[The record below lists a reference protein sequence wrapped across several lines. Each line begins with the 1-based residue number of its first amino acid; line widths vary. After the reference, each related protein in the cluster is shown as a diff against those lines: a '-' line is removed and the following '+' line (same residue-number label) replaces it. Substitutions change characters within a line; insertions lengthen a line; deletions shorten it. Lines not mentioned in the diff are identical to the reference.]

1 MNNISVLVGLYNNIN
16 YTKEFYKY
24 FRKIYPTVELVFV
37 SYGSTDG
44 THRWLKYL
52 NDSNVKSFYFP
63 SKKTFSD
70 TYNKAIELATKD
82 YVVFAHNDMVVAPDW
97 LENIEKHLHP
107 QNVVSYT
114 TIEPPIFGDH
124 QRPGKIIKDFG
135 DEFEGFKYDEFL
147 EFIQDKEQGLRN
159 QTSEGISFF
168 MALSRQQLLDIGGFD
183 NIFNPYFSEDDDLIR
198 RLKYLKLNCFT
209 SLDSFVYHLVSK
221 TSRFSEEA
229 KLKTNEIEQNSNR
242 TYIRKW
248 GSYNSNFKFNVGFI
262 IKNADYNIIHHLEPW
277 CDRLYSDYTDY
288 KKYIQNNQEK
298 TSFNLEYRVYS
309 LNNDPELE
317 NDIIIEFDAAKL
329 NQNRF
334 ELLQNIQNILG
345 EVTELGE
352 YEIDIFKIKIINLIN
367 NINNNIYIK

>member
-24 FRKIYPTVELVFV
+24 FRQVYPTIELVFI
-37 SYGSTDG
+37 SYGSNDWTNM
-44 THRWLKYL
+44 WLDEL
-52 NDSNVKSFYFP
+52 EDSNTITYWEEN
-63 SKKTFSD
+63 KKTFSD

-82 YVVFAHNDMVVAPDW
+82 YVVFAHNDMVISPGW

-124 QRPGKIIKDFG
+124 QRPGKIVKDFG
-135 DEFEGFKYDEFL
+135 DEFIGFEYDK
-147 EFIQDKEQGLRN
+147 FIEYIRDKEQGFRN

-168 MALSRQQLLDIGGFD
+168 MALLKQQLLNIGGFD
-183 NIFNPYFSEDDDLIR
+183 NKFNPYFSEDDDLIR

-229 KLKTNEIEQNSNR
+229 KQKKSEIEQNSNR

-248 GSYNSNFKFNVGFI
+248 GSYNSNNLFDVGFI
-262 IKNADYNIIHHLEPW
+262 IKNADYNIIHHFEPW
-277 CDRLYSDYTDY
+277 CNDLYIDYMDY
-288 KKYIQNNQEK
+288 KKYIDNNHSK
-298 TSFNLEYRVYS
+298 TIYNLDDKIHPISQTPTNE
-309 LNNDPELE
+309 
-317 NDIIIEFDAAKL
+317 IIIEFDATKL
-329 NQNRF
+329 NLNSF
-334 ELLQNIQNILG
+334 ELIQNIQNILG
-345 EVTELGE
+345 EVIEIGE
-352 YEIDIFKIKIINLIN
+352 YEIDIFKIKIRGLIN
-367 NINNNIYIK
+367 HINSNIYI

>member
-24 FRKIYPTVELVFV
+24 FREVYPTVELVFV
-37 SYGSTDG
+37 SYGSNDE
-44 THRWLKYL
+44 THSWLFNL
-52 NDSNVKSFYFP
+52 NDPNTITFFESER
-63 SKKTFSD
+63 KTFSD
-70 TYNKAIELATKD
+70 TYNKAIELATED
-82 YVVFAHNDMVVAPDW
+82 YVVFTHNDMIVAPGW

-124 QRPGKIIKDFG
+124 QRPGKIVKDFG
-135 DEFEGFKYDEFL
+135 DEFEEFRYDEFL

-183 NIFNPYFSEDDDLIR
+183 NIFNPYFCEDDDLIR

-248 GSYNSNFKFNVGFI
+248 KSYDSNFKTDIVFDI
-262 IKNADYNIIHHLEPW
+262 INANYDIIHYLEPW
-277 CDRLYSDYTDY
+277 CSLINTDYIDY
-288 KKYIQNNQEK
+288 KKYIENEQKNTIIDLSNKFNPILSNLDVIINFDSKEFNNN
-298 TSFNLEYRVYS
+298 SFY
-309 LNNDPELE
+309 
-317 NDIIIEFDAAKL
+317 II
-329 NQNRF
+329 
-334 ELLQNIQNILG
+334 QNIQNILKDI
-345 EVTELGE
+345 TEIGE
-352 YEIDIFKIKIINLIN
+352 YEIDIFKIKINKIPNNQIKDLIYLN
-367 NINNNIYIK
+367 KF